1 MIYKSGKSDS
11 LQDCRRRRRAAVI
24 PAVAAATI
32 AATTIVVQLSLCAVR
47 RRLTCASHAERM
59 KDEGAHTQWHH
70 PAFASACTSTSARVH
85 EHVVPSRHWCYTSSI
100 GTIPIRSLPKTND
113 KRATRLS
120 THGSYP

>member
-1 MIYKSGKSDS
+1 MIYKSGKSNFV
-11 LQDCRRRRRAAVI
+11 LRRAAVI

-32 AATTIVVQLSLCAVR
+32 AATTIVVQPSLCAVR

-85 EHVVPSRHWCYTSSI
+85 EQVVPSRHWYTSSI
-100 GTIPIRSLPKTND
+100 GTIPIRSLPKTKD